1 LYISVNYD
9 IEIHFVALFSSSS
22 SIFCFSFPFSLI
34 AIVFLTCEKQ
44 TFWVYALRA
53 PWNIRILFTLR
64 FLYATCTLLV
74 SYNKKSR
81 DKKKTTS

>member
-1 LYISVNYD
+1 MGTSKKKMKPFPPVNHVLSSAPCGPKLYISVNYD

-44 TFWVYALRA
+44 TF
-53 PWNIRILFTLR
+53 
-64 FLYATCTLLV
+64 
-74 SYNKKSR
+74 
-81 DKKKTTS
+81 